1 MVAWWL
7 GASMVLG
14 DYGAGVY
21 SWHRQWKLGRLGSLA
36 VVMATKI
43 VDVAPKGGLGQMV
56 RARPRGGYGSG
67 GVGPSPRLGAARPDA
82 RGETSRSGGGAAAA
96 GLATGA
102 AMMRGVDGALKG
114 GLGWLV
120 RR

>member
-67 GVGPSPRLGAARPDA
+67 GVWPSPRLGAGPTPGARPRA
-82 RGETSRSGGGAAAA
+82 RVEVQQL
-96 GLATGA
+96 LA
-102 AMMRGVDGALKG
+102 
-114 GLGWLV
+114 
-120 RR
+120 RRQAQQ